1 VYVFVSSIAQ
11 FSKDG
16 KGQFGYMRRLRFGS
30 DDMPKRSQNVPE
42 EYTVYER
49 AVAVAIG
56 ARIRQRRKALKLTQ
70 EQVRIR
76 MEAESIS
83 VTQTQFSRIEN
94 GESLLNAAEVIAL
107 AVALGVSHHWLL
119 DGKE

>member
-1 VYVFVSSIAQ
+1 A
-11 FSKDG
+11 
-16 KGQFGYMRRLRFGS
+16 
-30 DDMPKRSQNVPE
+30 MPRRSQHVPE
-42 EYTVYER
+42 EYTDHER
-49 AVAVAIG
+49 AIATAMG
-56 ARIRQRRKALKLTQ
+56 ARIRARRKELKLTQ

-107 AVALGVSHHWLL
+107 AATLEVSYRWLL
-119 DGKE
+119 HGEGQADGGR

>member
-1 VYVFVSSIAQ
+1 
-11 FSKDG
+11 
-16 KGQFGYMRRLRFGS
+16 
-30 DDMPKRSQNVPE
+30 MPRRSQNVPE
-42 EYTVYER
+42 EYTDHER
-49 AVAVAIG
+49 AVAAAMG
-56 ARIRQRRKALKLTQ
+56 ARIRARRKALKLTH

-107 AVALGVSHHWLL
+107 ATAIEVSYRWLL
-119 DGKE
+119 NGAAQLDADQ

>member
-1 VYVFVSSIAQ
+1 MYAKVVPWSN
-11 FSKDG
+11 
-16 KGQFGYMRRLRFGS
+16 
-30 DDMPKRSQNVPE
+30 DMPKRSQNIPE
-42 EYTVYER
+42 EYTAYER
-49 AVAVAIG
+49 TVAQAMGV
-56 ARIRQRRKALKLTQ
+56 RIRRRRKELKLTQ

-107 AVALGVSHHWLL
+107 ATALEVSYGWLL
-119 DGKE
+119 EGK